1 MRFPDEERLKK
12 GRAAVVR
19 CGDASCSIC
28 LSACGFSAISRGEEG
43 LPFSDPEKCVGCGGC
58 AAVCP
63 ERAIRLIKSRGD
75 GAYEVTVPFEG
86 ELHELDDII
95 EIPSF
100 TENKPVPARVVQAIP
115 KRPRAF
121 SALVRAIAPKEIL

>member
-19 CGDASCSIC
+19 CFDPTCSVC
-28 LSACGFSAISRGEEG
+28 LAACGFSAMWRGEDG
-43 LPFSDPEKCVGCGGC
+43 LPYSDPAKCVGCGGC

-63 ERAIRLIKSRGD
+63 KRAIRLIKSRGD
-75 GAYEVTVPFEG
+75 GTYEITVPYDG
-86 ELHELDDII
+86 KLPELDDMI

-100 TENKPVPARVVQAIP
+100 SDNSPVPARVVQAIP
-115 KRPRAF
+115 KRPRSF